1 MDPNL
6 QPIHGISLERYA
18 DLGAAVADVH
28 DDAAKVRA
36 IVEAEGVS
44 ATDFEAAKAGW
55 TARMQDMAL
64 MGRVAMAYMPLYQ
77 AALAKRKGGRAQAS
91 YESFVAVSAAIK
103 VFGYEVALKACKV
116 SSSDWT
122 EISGH
127 WTRTMGEQM
136 MQFAGH
142 ASAIAEEEARLRA
155 GGAPREIAVER
166 ASQPAGGLASTLPS
180 QGQMPVAQ
188 ANPMMAAAQNPAYA
202 QAMAAQAQVMA
213 NPVGFGFAQAAAF
226 LSGGV
231 VPGASVVVVHPADGQ
246 RYPGRV
252 LSTAP
257 QHTLVQF
264 MNGSQQ
270 WVPQNAVVRA

>member
-1 MDPNL
+1 MDPNFA
-6 QPIHGISLERYA
+6 PIHGISLERYA
-18 DLGAAVADVH
+18 ELGAAIADVH

-36 IVEAEGVS
+36 AVEAEGVS
-44 ATDFEAAKAGW
+44 ASDFEAAKAGW

-64 MGRVAMAYMPLYQ
+64 MGRVATAYMPLYQ

-103 VFGYEVALKACKV
+103 VFGYEVALQACRVKG
-116 SSSDWT
+116 SDWT

-127 WTRTMGEQM
+127 WTRTMGERM

-155 GGAPREIAVER
+155 GGAPREIAMER
-166 ASQPAGGLASTLPS
+166 VSEPAGGLGSTLPS
-180 QGQMPVAQ
+180 QGQMPTAHPF
-188 ANPMMAAAQNPAYA
+188 AAAAQNPAYA
-202 QAMAAQAQVMA
+202 QAMAAQAQVMQ
-213 NPVGFGFAQAAAF
+213 NPIGFGFAQAAAF

-231 VPGASVVVVHPADGQ
+231 VPGASVVVVHPGDGQ

-257 QHTLVQF
+257 QQTLVQF
-264 MNGSQQ
+264 SNGAQQ
-270 WVPQNAVVRA
+270 WLPSNAVVRA